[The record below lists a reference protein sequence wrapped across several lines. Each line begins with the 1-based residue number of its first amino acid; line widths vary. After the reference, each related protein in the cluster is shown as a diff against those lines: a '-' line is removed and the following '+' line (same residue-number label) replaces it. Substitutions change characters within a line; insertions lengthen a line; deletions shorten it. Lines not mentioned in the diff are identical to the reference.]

1 MIKKSIQKVYLALIF
16 ILLYAPIVTLMV
28 LSFNESRTRAKW
40 GGFTLKWYQELFKNE
55 QIMSAFYTTLV
66 IAFLAAAAATVIGTA
81 ASIAIQGMKQRWRT
95 MSVPDASFY
104 RSPDDAGIRH
114 DTYRPYYVQYSLCDT
129 QRFSEA
135 APDKP
140 PYI

>member
-81 ASIAIQGMKQRWRT
+81 ASIAI
-95 MSVPDASFY
+95 
-104 RSPDDAGIRH
+104 
-114 DTYRPYYVQYSLCDT
+114 
-129 QRFSEA
+129 
-135 APDKP
+135 
-140 PYI
+140 

>member
-1 MIKKSIQKVYLALIF
+1 MIKRSIQKIYLALIF

-66 IAFLAAAAATVIGTA
+66 IAFLAAAAATVIGTVA
-81 ASIAIQGMKQRWRT
+81 K
-95 MSVPDASFY
+95 
-104 RSPDDAGIRH
+104 
-114 DTYRPYYVQYSLCDT
+114 
-129 QRFSEA
+129 
-135 APDKP
+135 
-140 PYI
+140 

>member
-1 MIKKSIQKVYLALIF
+1 MIKKSIQKIYLALIF

-81 ASIAIQGMKQRWRT
+81 ASIRF
-95 MSVPDASFY
+95 DE
-104 RSPDDAGIRH
+104 
-114 DTYRPYYVQYSLCDT
+114 T
-129 QRFSEA
+129 Q
-135 APDKP
+135 
-140 PYI
+140 IVI

>member
-40 GGFTLKWYQELFKNE
+40 GGFTLKWYQELFKIE

-81 ASIAIQGMKQRWRT
+81 ASIAIQ
-95 MSVPDASFY
+95 
-104 RSPDDAGIRH
+104 
-114 DTYRPYYVQYSLCDT
+114 
-129 QRFSEA
+129 E
-135 APDKP
+135 
-140 PYI
+140 

>member
-66 IAFLAAAAATVIGTA
+66 L
-81 ASIAIQGMKQRWRT
+81 RR
-95 MSVPDASFY
+95 
-104 RSPDDAGIRH
+104 R
-114 DTYRPYYVQYSLCDT
+114 
-129 QRFSEA
+129 
-135 APDKP
+135 
-140 PYI
+140 

>member
-66 IAFLAAAAATVIGTA
+66 IAFLAA
-81 ASIAIQGMKQRWRT
+81 R
-95 MSVPDASFY
+95 
-104 RSPDDAGIRH
+104 
-114 DTYRPYYVQYSLCDT
+114 
-129 QRFSEA
+129 E
-135 APDKP
+135 
-140 PYI
+140 